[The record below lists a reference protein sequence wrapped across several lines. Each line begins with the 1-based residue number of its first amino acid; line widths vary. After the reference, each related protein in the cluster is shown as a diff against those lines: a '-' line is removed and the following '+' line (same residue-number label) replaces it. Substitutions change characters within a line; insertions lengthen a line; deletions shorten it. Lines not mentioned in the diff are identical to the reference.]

1 MHDFLK
7 ESRRQEKRRAERS
20 GGRRTPGSGNGIRKN
35 DVRTDEFSFECKF
48 TAKRSYTLRLDDLLK
63 AEKNALLEGRTMV
76 FEVNIAGHTYMI
88 MTEADWEERIGV
100 HGE

>member
-1 MHDFLK
+1 
-7 ESRRQEKRRAERS
+7 
-20 GGRRTPGSGNGIRKN
+20 
-35 DVRTDEFSFECKF
+35 
-48 TAKRSYTLRLDDLLK
+48 
-63 AEKNALLEGRTMV
+63 MV